1 VAGVTRIPLFRRWN
15 LSSREA
21 AILCAILLATIAI
34 YLPSLRNGWVFDDWP
49 EVVDNKLIHSWSF
62 VFNSFRYDVWWFR
75 KPLVLPQSV
84 CYRPLQNEWFAANAA
99 LFGVHPAPWHLAK
112 IVLHVVAVVLCFRV
126 AQLMTGDVV
135 MGLLTAA
142 IFGLMPA
149 HVGGVIWA
157 SAIPEPLS
165 TVFELGAMVFLIQR
179 KPGWSRGL
187 FISAILYGCAILT
200 HESAILF
207 PLLVALYVF
216 IFEGTDERASARIAQ
231 VIRTCVP
238 FAVVT
243 IAYIAARLNALGPT
257 YFLGTHH
264 VATSIVLR
272 GFERPLPNY
281 TPAQLLMTMPG
292 VLLTYLAV
300 LALPAMAGPTHAVE
314 FVTSPQPMALMSA
327 AALIILVAAASV
339 LAWRSSQRRIYL
351 FCAAWAL
358 LTLAPALNLNSIW
371 YLVDDR
377 YLYAPS
383 FGWCLAF
390 ALAAMQISAHSA
402 RARRS
407 VGAALAVLLA
417 MYAVSTA
424 QAEHYWRDD
433 IAFFQRCVEIQPD
446 HADFRFD
453 LASLMN
459 KAGDFEGAVRVLKEG
474 TALDP
479 DNAPIHMK
487 LAQQYERMG
496 REQDFERELQKFT
509 ELSENIIRR
518 RDAAVDSSASQPADA
533 AP

>member
-15 LSSREA
+15 LTPREA
-21 AILCAILLATIAI
+21 AILCAIVLVTAAI
-34 YLPSLRNGWVFDDWP
+34 YLPSLRNGWVFDDWG
-49 EVVDNKLIHSWSF
+49 EIIDNKLIHSWSF

-75 KPLVLPQSV
+75 KPELLPQSV
-84 CYRPLQNEWFAANAA
+84 YYRPLQNEWFAANAA
-99 LFGVHPAPWHLAK
+99 LFGTHPAPWHLAK

-126 AQLMTGDVV
+126 AQLMTGDVAV
-135 MGLLTAA
+135 GLLTAA

-149 HVGGVIWA
+149 HVGGVVWA

-165 TVFELGAMVFLIQR
+165 TVFELAAMVFLIQR

-187 FISAILYGCAILT
+187 FISAILYACAILT

-216 IFEGTDERASARIAQ
+216 IFEGRDERTSARIAQ
-231 VIRTCVP
+231 VLRTCTP

-257 YFLGTHH
+257 YFLGTHRI
-264 VATSIVLR
+264 VTSTVVR

-281 TPAQLLMTMPG
+281 TAVQLLMTMPV
-292 VLLTYLAV
+292 VLIVYLAV
-300 LALPAMAGPTHAVE
+300 LALPTMAGPTHAVE
-314 FVTSPQPMALMSA
+314 FVTSPQPTALISA
-327 AALIILVAAASV
+327 AALIILAAVASV

-351 FCAAWAL
+351 FCAAWAA

-383 FGWCLAF
+383 FGWSLAF
-390 ALAAMQISAHSA
+390 AVAATQIAATSA
-402 RARRS
+402 RARKS
-407 VGAALAVLLA
+407 VGAAIAVLLA
-417 MYAVSTA
+417 LYAVSTA
-424 QAEHYWRDD
+424 QTEHYWRDD

-446 HADFRFD
+446 HSDFRFN

-459 KAGDFEGAVRVLKEG
+459 KAGDYEGAVRVLKEG
-474 TALDP
+474 TAVDP
-479 DNAPIHMK
+479 GNAPMRMR
-487 LAQQYERMG
+487 LAQQYQRMG
-496 REQDFERELQKFT
+496 REQDFEREFQKFN
-509 ELSENIIRR
+509 ELSAAMVKRR
-518 RDAAVDSSASQPADA
+518 NAAVDPGASQTGT